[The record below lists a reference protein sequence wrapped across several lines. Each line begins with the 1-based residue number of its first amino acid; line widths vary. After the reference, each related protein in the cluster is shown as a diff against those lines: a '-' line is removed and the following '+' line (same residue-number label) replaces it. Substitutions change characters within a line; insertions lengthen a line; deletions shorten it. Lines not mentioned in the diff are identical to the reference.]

1 MFWSRRIV
9 LLSVLVVVAA
19 CQSTPP
25 ERVPLTAVMRQRY
38 QLSADELRT
47 LQYYIS
53 DRIVLERVAI
63 GGHHTIE
70 RGKLI
75 DRHGTL
81 VERVV
86 IEFATPG
93 IVEPSSR
100 VGGSGSADAIEVSFV
115 RGAPLR
121 FSARRA
127 DGSYSLSG
135 EESGGLLT
143 DLFAGWGVRRT
154 LRVEFGGAEW
164 KAVAGEGAKLLIE
177 RRALGELVRKKRV
190 LPGVRLPESSQ

>member
-1 MFWSRRIV
+1 MGPLQRIA
-9 LLSVLVVVAA
+9 LLSAVAVVAA

-25 ERVPLTAVMRQRY
+25 ERVALTTGMRQRY
-38 QLSADELRT
+38 ELTDDELRT

-63 GGHHTIE
+63 GGHHTIK

-81 VERVV
+81 IQRVV

-93 IVEPSSR
+93 IIEPSSR
-100 VGGSGSADAIEVSFV
+100 VGSSGPGHAIEVSFD

-121 FSARRA
+121 FAARRA

-135 EESGGLLT
+135 EESGGLLA
-143 DLFAGWGVRRT
+143 DLFAGWGVRRS
-154 LRVEFGGAEW
+154 LQVEFGGAEW
-164 KAVAGEGAKLLIE
+164 KAVAGEGARLLIE

-190 LPGVRLPESSQ
+190 LPGVRLPEPS